1 MFIAVAVL
9 FYTSNWMVSKS
20 SSAAWSS
27 YIKGKVQTS
36 VSKNSMFGLA
46 FTCFLAVFREGA
58 EVILFYQAMFAGS
71 SVKGVVSAT
80 LLGILISVLLLIFVY
95 KAIILTGKKLPLKP
109 FFLATSILM
118 FVMVVAFVGGGISE
132 FVDAG
137 WITPHVVEGVP
148 TLSLLGVYPYAE
160 SLIAQGIALVIVIA
174 SLFIGSAISKSKA
187 KKENA

>member
-1 MFIAVAVL
+1 
-9 FYTSNWMVSKS
+9 MVSKS

-27 YIKGKVQTS
+27 YIKGKVKTS
-36 VSKNSMFGLA
+36 VNKNSMFSLA

-71 SVKGVVSAT
+71 KGKSGTVSAVI
-80 LLGILISVLLLIFVY
+80 LGIVISIVLLVFVY

-118 FVMVVAFVGGGISE
+118 FVMVVSFVGGGISE

-137 WITPHVVEGVP
+137 WISPHVISGVP
-148 TLSLLGVYPYAE
+148 TISLLGVYPYAE
-160 SLIAQGIALVIVIA
+160 TLIAQAIALVIVIL
-174 SLFIGSAISKSKA
+174 SLVIGMIINNKKVKKA
-187 KKENA
+187 LAD